1 MAPVSPGPTSR
12 HRADMAVSARSVALT
27 LLAVILSAL
36 CVAAGLW
43 QGSRTLD
50 IVEAE
55 RASVAEPIPVLE
67 AASVDGFP
75 ATSVGRPV
83 TATGA
88 YAGAEQLLVAQRE
101 LDGRAGEWVI
111 APFVAEGTT
120 IAVLRGWVEGP
131 GAAALAVPIG
141 AVSLRG
147 ALQPFEEFYAEQ
159 ARRPDGSLVAV
170 SRQEIERAW
179 DAPVLSLVLVLSEQ
193 EPPSD
198 PAPLPVP
205 LTVQTADVP
214 FPLQNAAYTLQWF
227 VFAGFVWVMWWL
239 WVIRRGPDS
248 LDE

>member
-1 MAPVSPGPTSR
+1 M
-12 HRADMAVSARSVALT
+12 SARVIGLT
-27 LLAVILSAL
+27 LLAVVLSAL

-55 RASVAEPIPVLE
+55 RAAVAAPLPVLE

-83 TATGA
+83 TAEGA
-88 YAGAEQLLVAQRE
+88 YGDAEQLLVAQRE
-101 LDGRAGEWVI
+101 LDGRPGEWAV
-111 APFVAEGTT
+111 APFDVDGTT
-120 IAVLRGWVEGP
+120 VAVLRGWVDSTARP
-131 GAAALAVPIG
+131 ALAVPAG
-141 AVSLRG
+141 PVRLEG

-159 ARRPDGSLVAV
+159 ARQPDGRLVAV
-170 SRQEIERAW
+170 SREEIERAW
-179 DAPVLSLVLVLSEQ
+179 GTPVLSLVLVLARQ
-193 EPPSD
+193 EPASV
-198 PAPLPVP
+198 PAPAPVP

-239 WVIRRGPDS
+239 WVVRRAPTDTGAADS
-248 LDE
+248 LAE

>member
-1 MAPVSPGPTSR
+1 MTGPRGPGPTSR
-12 HRADMAVSARSVALT
+12 RRADMSVSARTVALT
-27 LLAVILSAL
+27 LLAVILSAA

-43 QGSRTLD
+43 QGSRTRD
-50 IVEAE
+50 IVQAE
-55 RASVAEPIPVLE
+55 RAALADPIPVLE

-83 TATGA
+83 TAMGE
-88 YAGAEQLLVAQRE
+88 YAGESQLRVAQRE
-101 LDGRAGEWVI
+101 LDGLPGEWVI
-111 APFVAEGTT
+111 APFVVDGTT
-120 IAVLRGWVEGP
+120 IAVLRGWIESPEPPDLPVGDV
-131 GAAALAVPIG
+131 ALE
-141 AVSLRG
+141 G

-170 SRQEIERAW
+170 SRTEIERAW
-179 DAPVLSLVLVLSEQ
+179 GTPVVSLVLVLARQ

-198 PAPLPVP
+198 PSPAPVP

-239 WVIRRGPDS
+239 WVVRRSPDR
-248 LDE
+248 LDA

>member
-1 MAPVSPGPTSR
+1 M
-12 HRADMAVSARSVALT
+12 SARVFVLT
-27 LLAVILSAL
+27 LLAVVASAL

-55 RASVAEPIPVLE
+55 RAAVAAPLPVLE

-83 TATGA
+83 TAEGA
-88 YAGAEQLLVAQRE
+88 YADTEQLLVAQRA
-101 LDGRAGEWVI
+101 LDGRPGEWVVT
-111 APFVAEGTT
+111 PFDVGGTT
-120 IAVLRGWVEGP
+120 VAVLRGWVDSP
-131 GAAALAVPIG
+131 ASPALAVPPG
-141 AVSLRG
+141 PVRLEG

-159 ARRPDGSLVAV
+159 ARRPDGRLVAV
-170 SRQEIERAW
+170 SREEIERAW
-179 DAPVLSLVLVLSEQ
+179 GTPVLSLVFVLARQ
-193 EPPSD
+193 EPASV
-198 PAPLPVP
+198 PAPAPVP

-239 WVIRRGPDS
+239 WVVRRTPADAGAADS
-248 LDE
+248 LVE

>member
-1 MAPVSPGPTSR
+1 MTL
-12 HRADMAVSARSVALT
+12 SARTIGLT
-27 LLAVILSAL
+27 LLAVVLSAL

-55 RASVAEPIPVLE
+55 RAAVADPLPVLE

-83 TATGA
+83 TARGTYGD
-88 YAGAEQLLVAQRE
+88 AEQLLVAQRE
-101 LDGRAGEWVI
+101 LDGRPGEWVL
-111 APFVAEGTT
+111 APFDIDGTT
-120 IAVLRGWVEGP
+120 VTVLRGWVDAP
-131 GAAALAVPIG
+131 SSPALAVPAG
-141 AVSLRG
+141 PVLLEG

-170 SRQEIERAW
+170 SREEIERAW
-179 DAPVLSLVLVLSEQ
+179 GIPVVSLVLVLARQ
-193 EPPSD
+193 D
-198 PAPLPVP
+198 PASSPAPAPVP

-227 VFAGFVWVMWWL
+227 VFAAFVWVMWWL
-239 WVIRRGPDS
+239 WVVRRSPAETEPGDS
-248 LDE
+248 LA